1 MLSYYY
7 TPMLKKLES
16 YFEFARLGTNWRIE
30 ILAGVTTF
38 LTMAYIVLVN
48 PAILAAAGMPL
59 AAVTAATCL
68 SAGFASILMGIVA
81 RYPIALAPGMGL
93 NAYFAYAV
101 CIKLHVPWQT
111 ALGAVFLSGVLF
123 LALTAVGIRQM
134 ILRAIPHELY
144 AAVASGIGL
153 FIALIGFRNAG
164 LVVADSNTLVSLG
177 NIRNPTAALALLGLL
192 LMVALEVQKSPR
204 RHPHRRPL
212 HHRPRLGAGP
222 DPLDARRRRP
232 LHRWLDTAFQLDIRG
247 ALNKG
252 LLEIVFVFFFV
263 DLFDNLGTLVA
274 VTKRAGL
281 IEADHSIPRL
291 NRILFTDATATVF
304 GSLTGTSTVTSYV
317 ESTAGVAA
325 GGRSGV
331 TAIVTGLLFLAAIG
345 AAPFVGIVPP
355 AATAPALILVGSMM
369 LSTISEI
376 RWREPLIAVPAFLT
390 LVLIPFTFSI
400 ANGLGFGII
409 SWAALHLAA
418 GKIRK
423 QDWLLYLLAALF
435 LVRFIYLGRK
445 LGLLSSACNQK
456 GATMRWYHYIAYFF
470 GGAFLANSL
479 PHLGNGISGRA
490 FQSPFASPPGEGL
503 SSSTVNVLW
512 GLL

>member
-1 MLSYYY
+1 
-7 TPMLKKLES
+7 MLKRLES
-16 YFEFARLGTNWRIE
+16 YFEFTRLGTNWRTE

-48 PAILAAAGMPL
+48 PAILAAAGIPL

-68 SAGFASILMGIVA
+68 SAGFASIMMGVVA

-93 NAYFAYAV
+93 NAYFAYTV
-101 CIKLHVPWQT
+101 CIRMHVPWQT

-153 FIALIGFRNAG
+153 FIALIGFQNAG
-164 LVVADSNTLVSLG
+164 IIAADSTTMVAMG
-177 NIRNPTAALALLGLL
+177 NLRNPTAALALLGLL
-192 LMVALEVQKSPR
+192 LMVALQVKKVRGAILIGVLSITG
-204 RHPHRRPL
+204 L
-212 HHRPRLGAGP
+212 AWALGLAHWTPAVGGFHS
-222 DPLDARRRRP
+222 LAM
-232 LHRWLDTAFQLDIRG
+232 TAFQLDIRG

-252 LLEIVFVFFFV
+252 LLEIVFIFFFV

-317 ESTAGVAA
+317 ESAAGVAA

-345 AAPFVGIVPP
+345 AAPFVAIVSA

-376 RWREPLIAVPAFLT
+376 RWHDPLVAVPAFLT
-390 LVLIPFTFSI
+390 LVLIPFTYSI

-409 SWAALHLAA
+409 AWAALHLAA
-418 GKIRK
+418 GKLRR
-423 QDWLLYLLAALF
+423 QDWLLYLLAVLF
-435 LVRFIYLGRK
+435 LVRFIYLGT
-445 LGLLSSACNQK
+445 S
-456 GATMRWYHYIAYFF
+456 
-470 GGAFLANSL
+470 
-479 PHLGNGISGRA
+479 
-490 FQSPFASPPGEGL
+490 
-503 SSSTVNVLW
+503 
-512 GLL
+512 

>member
-1 MLSYYY
+1 
-7 TPMLKKLES
+7 MLKRLEV
-16 YFEFARLGTNWRIE
+16 YFEFQRLKTDWRTE

-68 SAGFASILMGIVA
+68 SAGFASIMMGVVA

-93 NAYFAYAV
+93 NAYFAYTV
-101 CIKLHVPWQT
+101 CIKMHVPWQT
-111 ALGAVFLSGVLF
+111 ALGAVFLSGVIF
-123 LALTAVGIRQM
+123 LALTAAGIRQM
-134 ILRAIPHELY
+134 ILHAIPHELY
-144 AAVASGIGL
+144 AAVAGGIGL

-164 LVVADSNTLVSLG
+164 LVVGDANTLVGLG
-177 NIRNPTAALALLGLL
+177 SIRNPTAALALLSLL
-192 LMVALEVQKSPR
+192 VMVALEVRKIR
-204 RHPHRRPL
+204 
-212 HHRPRLGAGP
+212 GAILFGV
-222 DPLDARRRRP
+222 LSI
-232 LHRWLDTAFQLDIRG
+232 TAIAWTMGLTHWTPAAGGIQSLASTALQLDIRG
-247 ALNKG
+247 ALNTG

-281 IEADHSIPRL
+281 IEPDHSIPRL

-317 ESTAGVAA
+317 ESSAGVAA

-345 AAPFVGIVPP
+345 AAPFVGVVPS

-369 LSTISEI
+369 LSSIGEI
-376 RWREPLIAVPAFLT
+376 HWHDPLVAVPAFLT
-390 LVLIPFTFSI
+390 LVLIPFTSSI

-409 SWAALHLAA
+409 AWATLHLAA
-418 GKIRK
+418 GKLRK
-423 QDWLLYLLAALF
+423 QDWLLYILAALF
-435 LVRFIYLGRK
+435 LARFIYM
-445 LGLLSSACNQK
+445 
-456 GATMRWYHYIAYFF
+456 GA
-470 GGAFLANSL
+470 S
-479 PHLGNGISGRA
+479 
-490 FQSPFASPPGEGL
+490 
-503 SSSTVNVLW
+503 
-512 GLL
+512 

>member
-1 MLSYYY
+1 
-7 TPMLKKLES
+7 MLKQIES
-16 YFEFARLGTNWRIE
+16 YFEFTRLGTNWRTE

-68 SAGFASILMGIVA
+68 SAGFASIMMGVVA

-93 NAYFAYAV
+93 NAYFAYVV
-101 CIKLHVPWQT
+101 CIRMHIPWQT
-111 ALGAVFLSGVLF
+111 ALGAVFFSGVIF
-123 LALTAVGIRQM
+123 LALTATGIRQS
-134 ILRAIPHELY
+134 ILYAIPHELY

-164 LVVADSNTLVSLG
+164 LVVGDADTLVSLG

-192 LMVALEVQKSPR
+192 LMVALEVKKVRGAILIGVLSITGLAWLMGLTHWAPTSGG
-204 RHPHRRPL
+204 
-212 HHRPRLGAGP
+212 LGSLAS
-222 DPLDARRRRP
+222 
-232 LHRWLDTAFQLDIRG
+232 TAFQLDIRG

-252 LLEIVFVFFFV
+252 LLEIVFIFFFV

-291 NRILFTDATATVF
+291 NRILFTDATATIF

-331 TAIVTGLLFLAAIG
+331 TAIVTGLLFLAAIS
-345 AAPFVGIVPP
+345 AAPFVGIVPA

-369 LSTISEI
+369 LATIGEI
-376 RWREPLIAVPAFLT
+376 HWRDPLVAVPAFLT
-390 LVLIPFTFSI
+390 MVMIPFTYSI

-409 SWAALHLAA
+409 SWAALHLAT
-418 GKIRK
+418 GKLRK

-435 LVRFIYLGRK
+435 LARFIYMGT
-445 LGLLSSACNQK
+445 S
-456 GATMRWYHYIAYFF
+456 
-470 GGAFLANSL
+470 
-479 PHLGNGISGRA
+479 
-490 FQSPFASPPGEGL
+490 
-503 SSSTVNVLW
+503 
-512 GLL
+512 